1 LTFISIFRK
10 FSTSLFHCH
19 AQGEVVQTFPW
30 EISQVTER
38 ADEEQVIDCYGA
50 IMQRFLVTGGA
61 GFIGSNYIR
70 YLLHKRNDV
79 EIVNLDKLTYA
90 GNLDNLRDVEK
101 NPRYRFVQGDICDT
115 NLVNQL
121 VAGVDIAVNFA
132 AESHVD
138 RSIGAPDDFIRT
150 DVFGAFVLLEAA
162 RQHKI
167 RKFIQISTDEVY
179 GSIAEG
185 LFKETDPLMPSSP
198 YAASKAGADRLA
210 YSYFVTYSLPVI
222 ITRCSN
228 NFGPYQYPEKL
239 IPLFVT
245 NALEDKPLPIYG
257 DGKNVRDW
265 IYVEDHCDAID
276 FIFERGNDGEVYNIA
291 GGNER
296 NNLEITE
303 LILARLNKPKS
314 LMKFVTDRLGHDRR
328 YALDAGKLAALG
340 WKPRHELSAALE
352 ATIDWYVKNRWWW
365 EKLKSGEYLEFY
377 KKNYKM

>member
-1 LTFISIFRK
+1 
-10 FSTSLFHCH
+10 
-19 AQGEVVQTFPW
+19 
-30 EISQVTER
+30 
-38 ADEEQVIDCYGA
+38 
-50 IMQRFLVTGGA
+50 MQRFLVTGGA

-70 YLLHKRNDV
+70 YLLHKRPDSAV
-79 EIVNLDKLTYA
+79 INLDKLTYA

-101 NPRYRFVQGDICDT
+101 NPRYRFVQGDICDDK
-115 NLVNQL
+115 LVNQL
-121 VAGVDIAVNFA
+121 AAEAEVIVNFA

-167 RKFIQISTDEVY
+167 KKFIQISTDEVY
-179 GSIAEG
+179 GSILKG
-185 LFKETDPLMPSSP
+185 SFKETEALMPSSP
-198 YAASKAGADRLA
+198 YSASKSGADRLA
-210 YSYFVTYSLPVI
+210 YSYFVTYGVPVI

-245 NALEDKPLPIYG
+245 NALENKPLPIYG

-276 FIFERGNDGEVYNIA
+276 FVFEHGKDGEVYNVG
-291 GGNER
+291 GGNEH

-303 LILARLNKPKS
+303 MILAKLQKPRS
-314 LMKFVTDRLGHDRR
+314 LMAYVTDRLGHDRR
-328 YALDAGKLAALG
+328 YSLDSSKLAALG
-340 WKPRHELSAALE
+340 WEPKHEFKAALE
-352 ATIDWYVKNRWWW
+352 FTIDWYVKNRWWW

-377 KKNYKM
+377 KKHYKM